1 MEKYIVK
8 VVNVFSNLVEVE
20 AVDENQAREK
30 VKEILVNKEREV
42 EFEHLYESTLPA
54 EHWAV
59 ISKKDFDK
67 IGEDYVAKKQSE
79 QSNIITPEIEII
91 TP

>member
-1 MEKYIVK
+1 MENKQWMVK
-8 VVNVFSNLVEVE
+8 VINVFSNLVEVE
-20 AVDENQAREK
+20 AEDENQAREK

-59 ISKKDFDK
+59 ISKEDFDK
-67 IGEDYVAKKQSE
+67 IGEEYMAKKQQE
-79 QSNIITPEIEII
+79 ESNIITPSII